1 MGSNPTPSATISLH
15 FLVAVG
21 KYARA
26 TRLDEKVPA
35 ILTDASNGRRVESM
49 GKTLFLI
56 LAASAL
62 VLMQVGAC
70 MSAPLVEQADMQC
83 CHSMPC
89 APGHS
94 TQSSCKKMV
103 SARAPNM
110 TFAKQVSLHDPAVAT
125 VEYPTTAEFLG
136 QNLERHSSVTA
147 QQHSPPDLYTLHSS
161 LLI

>member
-1 MGSNPTPSATISLH
+1 
-15 FLVAVG
+15 
-21 KYARA
+21 
-26 TRLDEKVPA
+26 
-35 ILTDASNGRRVESM
+35 M

-62 VLMQVGAC
+62 LLMQVGVC

-89 APGHS
+89 APGHG
-94 TQSSCKKMV
+94 TQNSCKKIA
-103 SARAPNM
+103 SAGAPSM
-110 TFAKQVSLHDPAVAT
+110 TFAKQASLHGPAIAT
-125 VEYPTTAEFLG
+125 VEYPTTAEFLR